1 MFERFFVAS
10 WAVEMD
16 RMIST
21 SAGQTNT
28 YLPGCC
34 KNATALSAAC
44 LAISGRE
51 QVVATAQQDNEP
63 WDC

>member
-1 MFERFFVAS
+1 
-10 WAVEMD
+10 MD

-21 SAGQTNT
+21 SARQTNT

-44 LAISGRE
+44 QGTLAAE
-51 QVVATAQQDNEP
+51 QIVAAAQQDKGP
-63 WDC
+63 WDY

>member
-1 MFERFFVAS
+1 
-10 WAVEMD
+10 MD

-34 KNATALSAAC
+34 KNATSLSATC
-44 LAISGRE
+44 QDTLVTE
-51 QVVATAQQDNEP
+51 QVVAAAQQDNEP
-63 WDC
+63 WDY

>member
-1 MFERFFVAS
+1 
-10 WAVEMD
+10 MD

-21 SAGQTNT
+21 SARQTNT

-34 KNATALSAAC
+34 KKTTALSATFRGG
-44 LAISGRE
+44 LDIE
-51 QVVATAQQDNEP
+51 QVVATAQQHNEA